1 MKDMKNLMAM
11 VAIAACFVV
20 GCKTEQ
26 EEEQPTEAVMSP
38 TTYAVVVGMENS
50 DCFGSCPGAAY
61 DAQRMRE
68 LLSHYT
74 ENVTYLTNK
83 DATYKTVTDAMKRGV
98 ANGELFIL
106 YYSGHGGSE
115 PFADTGSEEKDGQD
129 EFLCLND
136 TFLRDNDIWNIISK
150 SKGRT
155 MLIVDACHSATIM
168 RNPICFDLERF
179 KCASLKATTDENF
192 GVNIECWSG
201 CPDDTYSYGSSSGG
215 KMTNTI
221 LKYFDAEESYDSL
234 WKKVEDDKSLQK
246 YEFVQRTRSGNGF
259 GDVKVFQ

>member
-1 MKDMKNLMAM
+1 MKKLMAM

-26 EEEQPTEAVMSP
+26 DGEQPTEAVMSP

-115 PFADTGSEEKDGQD
+115 KFSDTGDEEADGRD

-136 TFLRDNDIWNIISK
+136 TYLRDNDIWSIISK
-150 SKGRT
+150 SKGRI
-155 MLIVDACHSATIM
+155 LICADCCHSATIFKSPVLTLSA
-168 RNPICFDLERF
+168 PIEKSRSAL
-179 KCASLKATTDENF
+179 CASPRGESFSML
-192 GVNIECWSG
+192 CWSG

-215 KMTNTI
+215 KFTNTL
-221 LKYFDAEESYDSL
+221 LKYFNSALTYDEL
-234 WKKVEDDKSLQK
+234 WSKIKDDKNLLV
-246 YEFVQRTRSGNGF
+246 YEEVQNTKIGSGFDGK
-259 GDVKVFQ
+259 KVFQ